1 MKHTT
6 GPRRGR
12 PRGNG
17 KRFSQGGGGKNQT
30 FESSGPEV
38 KIRGTA
44 QQVYEKYLSLARDA
58 VSAGDRIA
66 AEGYFQFADHYY
78 RLVNA
83 ANGNGQSRGDPNNR
97 IPPPPE
103 SAAGQF
109 GDDGESL
116 GVSDMGEDEG
126 EDEDGNSASE
136 RDDRQGEPYRSQPHR
151 PADEFRP
158 MRPAEPVQR
167 EPVQRPADE
176 FRPMRP
182 AEPVQREPVQR
193 PAEEFRPMRPAE
205 PVQRPRF
212 AEVTADA
219 APASQAAELA
229 EALARADADESVEA
243 AESAPQDEP
252 ATANGTGTGH
262 RRGER
267 TLGLGGRRTLAQRSQ
282 GGSPEAPAEPAAA
295 SEPETSAAT
304 DTPSAESREG
314 GLFGPKPLRRRV
326 RRAAPKKEPAG
337 AD

>member
-83 ANGNGQSRGDPNNR
+83 ANGNGQPRGDQNNR

-109 GDDGESL
+109 GNDDGEASADT
-116 GVSDMGEDEG
+116 VDMADEG
-126 EDEDGNSASE
+126 DDEEETAREGDH
-136 RDDRQGEPYRSQPHR
+136 RQPEPYRHHP
-151 PADEFRP
+151 
-158 MRPAEPVQR
+158 
-167 EPVQRPADE
+167 QRPAD
-176 FRPMRP
+176 
-182 AEPVQREPVQR
+182 
-193 PAEEFRPMRPAE
+193 EFRPMRPAE

-229 EALARADADESVEA
+229 EALARADAEEA
-243 AESAPQDEP
+243 VDPAPQDGP
-252 ATANGTGTGH
+252 ATENGTGTGH

-267 TLGLGGRRTLAQRSQ
+267 TLGLGGRRTLDQRSQ
-282 GGSPEAPAEPAAA
+282 AAGSTGPATPEAPVAPDA
-295 SEPETSAAT
+295 
-304 DTPSAESREG
+304 PSAESREG
-314 GLFGPKPLRRRV
+314 GLFGPKPIRRRV
-326 RRAAPKKEPAG
+326 RRVVPPSKKEPAG

>member
-83 ANGNGQSRGDPNNR
+83 ANGNGQPRGDQNNR

-109 GDDGESL
+109 GSDDGDATDAA
-116 GVSDMGEDEG
+116 GDMTDDEG
-126 EDEDGNSASE
+126 DDEDGMEAAREGDHS
-136 RDDRQGEPYRSQPHR
+136 QPEPYRHHP
-151 PADEFRP
+151 
-158 MRPAEPVQR
+158 
-167 EPVQRPADE
+167 
-176 FRPMRP
+176 
-182 AEPVQREPVQR
+182 QR

-205 PVQRPRF
+205 PVQRPADEFRPMRPAEAVQRPRF
-212 AEVTADA
+212 PEVTEDA

-229 EALARADADESVEA
+229 EALARADTEEA
-243 AESAPQDEP
+243 VDPAPQDEP
-252 ATANGTGTGH
+252 ATENGTGTGH

-267 TLGLGGRRTLAQRSQ
+267 TLGLGGRRTLDQRSQ
-282 GGSPEAPAEPAAA
+282 AAGSSGPAT
-295 SEPETSAAT
+295 PETTVVPDA
-304 DTPSAESREG
+304 PSAESREG
-314 GLFGPKPLRRRV
+314 GLFGPKPIRRRV
-326 RRAAPKKEPAG
+326 RRVAPPSKKEPAG

>member
-83 ANGNGQSRGDPNNR
+83 ANGNGQPRGDQNNR

-109 GDDGESL
+109 GSDDGEATDAA
-116 GVSDMGEDEG
+116 GDMADDEG
-126 EDEDGNSASE
+126 DDEDGMVVRE
-136 RDDRQGEPYRSQPHR
+136 GDPRQPEPYRHQPQR
-151 PADEFRP
+151 PAEEFRP
-158 MRPAEPVQR
+158 MRPA

-182 AEPVQREPVQR
+182 AEPVQR
-193 PAEEFRPMRPAE
+193 
-205 PVQRPRF
+205 PRF
-212 AEVTADA
+212 PEVTEDA

-229 EALARADADESVEA
+229 EALARADAEEVADP
-243 AESAPQDEP
+243 APQEEP
-252 ATANGTGTGH
+252 GENGTGTGH

-267 TLGLGGRRTLAQRSQ
+267 TLGLGGRRTLDQRSQ
-282 GGSPEAPAEPAAA
+282 AAAHDGPVDPTAPAEP
-295 SEPETSAAT
+295 ETAVAP
-304 DTPSAESREG
+304 DAPSAESREG
-314 GLFGPKPLRRRV
+314 GLFGPKPIRRRV
-326 RRAAPKKEPAG
+326 RRVAPPSKKEPAG

>member
-83 ANGNGQSRGDPNNR
+83 ANGNGQPRGDQNNR
-97 IPPPPE
+97 IPPAPE

-109 GDDGESL
+109 GGDEGYPADASTGMADDEADDEDRTPARDGES
-116 GVSDMGEDEG
+116 
-126 EDEDGNSASE
+126 
-136 RDDRQGEPYRSQPHR
+136 RQPEPYRQHQP
-151 PADEFRP
+151 
-158 MRPAEPVQR
+158 
-167 EPVQRPADE
+167 QRPADE

-182 AEPVQREPVQR
+182 AEPI
-193 PAEEFRPMRPAE
+193 
-205 PVQRPRF
+205 QRPRF
-212 AEVTADA
+212 AEVIDDA
-219 APASQAAELA
+219 APATQAAELA
-229 EALARADADESVEA
+229 QALARADSEDVADRQ
-243 AESAPQDEP
+243 PDEP
-252 ATANGTGTGH
+252 TAENGTGTGH

-267 TLGLGGRRTLAQRSQ
+267 TLGLNLGGRRSQ
-282 GGSPEAPAEPAAA
+282 GRPSEAAGADAADNGAEASASPEER
-295 SEPETSAAT
+295 SA
-304 DTPSAESREG
+304 DSREG
-314 GLFGPKPLRRRV
+314 GLFGPKPIRRRV
-326 RRAAPKKEPAG
+326 RRVAPRKEPAG

>member
-78 RLVNA
+78 RLVSA
-83 ANGNGQSRGDPNNR
+83 ANGNGQPRGDQNNR

-109 GDDGESL
+109 GTDDGES
-116 GVSDMGEDEG
+116 STAAEDMADDEG
-126 EDEDGNSASE
+126 DDEDGMAARE
-136 RDDRQGEPYRSQPHR
+136 GDHRQPEPYRHQP
-151 PADEFRP
+151 
-158 MRPAEPVQR
+158 
-167 EPVQRPADE
+167 QRPAD
-176 FRPMRP
+176 
-182 AEPVQREPVQR
+182 
-193 PAEEFRPMRPAE
+193 EFRPMRPAE

-212 AEVTADA
+212 AEVTTEA

-229 EALARADADESVEA
+229 EALARADVE
-243 AESAPQDEP
+243 ETVDPAPHDGP
-252 ATANGTGTGH
+252 ATENGTGTGH

-267 TLGLGGRRTLAQRSQ
+267 TLGLGGRRTLDRRSQ
-282 GGSPEAPAEPAAA
+282 ATSSDAPAESPGPAEPDAPAAA
-295 SEPETSAAT
+295 
-304 DTPSAESREG
+304 DVPSAESREG
-314 GLFGPKPLRRRV
+314 GLFGPKPIRRRV
-326 RRAAPKKEPAG
+326 RRAAPSKKEPAG

>member
-78 RLVNA
+78 RLVSA
-83 ANGNGQSRGDPNNR
+83 ANGNGQPRGDQNNR

-109 GDDGESL
+109 GTDDGES
-116 GVSDMGEDEG
+116 STAAEDMADDEG
-126 EDEDGNSASE
+126 DDEDGMGARE
-136 RDDRQGEPYRSQPHR
+136 DDHGQPEPYRHQP
-151 PADEFRP
+151 
-158 MRPAEPVQR
+158 
-167 EPVQRPADE
+167 QRPAD
-176 FRPMRP
+176 
-182 AEPVQREPVQR
+182 
-193 PAEEFRPMRPAE
+193 EFRPMRPAE

-212 AEVTADA
+212 AEVTTDV

-229 EALARADADESVEA
+229 EALARADVEETVDPAPHDES
-243 AESAPQDEP
+243 
-252 ATANGTGTGH
+252 ATENGTGTGH

-267 TLGLGGRRTLAQRSQ
+267 TLGLGGRRTLDRRSQ
-282 GGSPEAPAEPAAA
+282 AALPDAPAESSGPA
-295 SEPETSAAT
+295 EPDAPAAT
-304 DTPSAESREG
+304 DVPSAESREG
-314 GLFGPKPLRRRV
+314 GLFGPKPIRRRV
-326 RRAAPKKEPAG
+326 RRATPSKKEPAG

>member
-83 ANGNGQSRGDPNNR
+83 ANGNGQPRGDQNNR

-116 GVSDMGEDEG
+116 GASDMADDEG

-136 RDDRQGEPYRSQPHR
+136 RDDRQGERYRSQPHR

-182 AEPVQREPVQR
+182 AEPVQRS
-193 PAEEFRPMRPAE
+193 
-205 PVQRPRF
+205 RF

-229 EALARADADESVEA
+229 EALARADAEEA
-243 AESAPQDEP
+243 ADPTSQDEP
-252 ATANGTGTGH
+252 AAENGTGTGH

-267 TLGLGGRRTLAQRSQ
+267 TLGLGGRRTLARRSQ
-282 GGSPEAPAEPAAA
+282 ESSPEAPAESSAPPE
-295 SEPETSAAT
+295 SETSAVSDA
-304 DTPSAESREG
+304 PSAESREG
-314 GLFGPKPLRRRV
+314 GLFGPKPIRRRV
-326 RRAAPKKEPAG
+326 RRVTPPKKEPAG

>member
-83 ANGNGQSRGDPNNR
+83 ANGNGQPRGDQNNR

-109 GDDGESL
+109 GSDDGEATDAA
-116 GVSDMGEDEG
+116 GDMGDDEG
-126 EDEDGNSASE
+126 DDEDGMVVRESDPHQPES
-136 RDDRQGEPYRSQPHR
+136 YRHQP
-151 PADEFRP
+151 
-158 MRPAEPVQR
+158 
-167 EPVQRPADE
+167 QRPADE

-182 AEPVQREPVQR
+182 AEPVQR

-205 PVQRPRF
+205 PQRPRF
-212 AEVTADA
+212 PEVTEDA

-229 EALARADADESVEA
+229 EALARADAEEVADPALQE
-243 AESAPQDEP
+243 EP
-252 ATANGTGTGH
+252 AENGTGTGH

-267 TLGLGGRRTLAQRSQ
+267 TLGLGGRRTLDQRSQ
-282 GGSPEAPAEPAAA
+282 AAAHDGPADSTAPEAP
-295 SEPETSAAT
+295 ETAVVPDA
-304 DTPSAESREG
+304 PSAESREG
-314 GLFGPKPLRRRV
+314 GLFGPKPIRRRV
-326 RRAAPKKEPAG
+326 RRVAPPSKKEPAG